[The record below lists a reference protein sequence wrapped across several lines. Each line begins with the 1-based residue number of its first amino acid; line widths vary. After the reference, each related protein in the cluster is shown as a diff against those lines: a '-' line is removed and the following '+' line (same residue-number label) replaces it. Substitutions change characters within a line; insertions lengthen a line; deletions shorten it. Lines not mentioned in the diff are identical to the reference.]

1 MSSLNSS
8 VKKQIGNSKTSKKLP
23 KINNSLASL
32 KSLSQLWIA
41 SQDVSN
47 VIPNNLNE
55 SINIQTN
62 KALKQDS
69 GFDNFIFQDN
79 FTKKKI
85 TYADLKSEASQRLA
99 QSSNN
104 ITKSINSLNEGA
116 NLHSF
121 HLNNISQNLSNI
133 NESMQQQNASNVSK
147 LNLSAINP
155 KVNSQIID
163 FQREMK
169 NSIKQFTDYAIILKS
184 SEQQVKTL
192 VKQQLQKYEN
202 EVNSR
207 QPNFNSKRLDYIDAQ
222 KDILRIE
229 KNSLH
234 SLLNDENFK
243 FNPKLHKMNF
253 VTLCQMS
260 PEDRAKIEEYF
271 KESLRQEPLQQQ
283 NNANQDQNTKYQSYT
298 DLVIP
303 HNNDDDNQLE
313 EKQVPSQKE
322 KKKKFNFNEAFDPFK
337 PKKILKNY
345 GKKKKIFD
353 LFQEQ
358 NHELTLADK
367 VDLIKENLKEN
378 VILKLKQQYSIKNSH
393 LIVPPLEYLSFKDL
407 DVDRNIIILKYLNE
421 EKAKLAKELQ
431 ENQEIKEKIETQQS
445 EKLPPIKN
453 QQQAYISTDK
463 LPQIQKTDK
472 INKIQSHKLIQSQ
485 SHLDEEEETQAI
497 QLQELPEKE
506 ILKPFYEMTHNKT
519 DDQIMQ
525 EQKKQLEEL
534 KQRFKSKQITEEE
547 ELFCRRLAENDL
559 IEIEFLLDR
568 NPDLI
573 NTIDKEGDTVL
584 HMASRKCNLK
594 VIKYLLSKGA
604 NLHALNS
611 NKKTPIEICR
621 LIKRNKLEYVSS
633 FILNS
638 MHQLQFVKSSS
649 KTILKKQNYKINGGA
664 LNNYLK
670 KMAVWSCHKSS
681 EKIITQQIN
690 KININ
695 KQIIQGSNSFINQ
708 YLLNKQINQLIDH
721 FPLSIKKK

>member
-1 MSSLNSS
+1 MSSVNSS
-8 VKKQIGNSKTSKKLP
+8 VKKQIEKSKTTKKLP
-23 KINNSLASL
+23 RINNSLASL

-41 SQDVSN
+41 SQDVSS

-55 SINIQTN
+55 SVNIQTN

-104 ITKSINSLNEGA
+104 ITKSVHSLNEGA

-133 NESMQQQNASNVSK
+133 NEPMQQNVSNVSK

-155 KVNSQIID
+155 KINSQVVD

-184 SEQQVKTL
+184 SEQQVKNL
-192 VKQQLQKYEN
+192 VKQQLQKYES
-202 EVNSR
+202 EVNSK

-260 PEDRAKIEEYF
+260 PDDRSKIEEYF
-271 KESLRQEPLQQQ
+271 KESLKQEPLQEDH
-283 NNANQDQNTKYQSYT
+283 NANEDQNTKYQSYT

-303 HNNDDDNQLE
+303 NNKEDDSQLE
-313 EKQVPSQKE
+313 KKQIPNQKE

-337 PKKILKNY
+337 PKKTLKNY
-345 GKKKKIFD
+345 GKKKQIFD

-393 LIVPPLEYLSFKDL
+393 LIAPPLDYLSFKDL

-431 ENQEIKEKIETQQS
+431 ENQEIKEKTETQQS

-453 QQQAYISTDK
+453 QQSTLNSQDK
-463 LPQIQKTDK
+463 LSHQQSNKTSK
-472 INKIQSHKLIQSQ
+472 VQSHKLIQSYA
-485 SHLDEEEETQAI
+485 HLEEEPQAI
-497 QLQELPEKE
+497 QLKDLPEKE
-506 ILKPFYEMTHNKT
+506 ILKPFYEMTDNKT

-534 KQRFKSKQITEEE
+534 KQRFKSKQINEEE

-573 NTIDKEGDTVL
+573 NTIDKEGDSVL
-584 HMASRKCNLK
+584 HIASRKCNLK

-611 NKKTPIEICR
+611 NKKTPIEVCR
-621 LIKRNKLEYVSS
+621 LIKRNKLEY
-633 FILNS
+633 FFENYLEEIE
-638 MHQLQFVKSSS
+638 LQKKWRSS
-649 KTILKKQNYKINGGA
+649 KQLLEKNGSMVLAQKQ
-664 LNNYLK
+664 
-670 KMAVWSCHKSS
+670 
-681 EKIITQQIN
+681 
-690 KININ
+690 
-695 KQIIQGSNSFINQ
+695 
-708 YLLNKQINQLIDH
+708 
-721 FPLSIKKK
+721 

>member
-8 VKKQIGNSKTSKKLP
+8 VKKQIEKSKTSKKLP
-23 KINNSLASL
+23 RINNSLASL
-32 KSLSQLWIA
+32 KSLSQIWIA
-41 SQDVSN
+41 SQDVSS

-55 SINIQTN
+55 SVNIQTN
-62 KALKQDS
+62 KALKQES

-85 TYADLKSEASQRLA
+85 TYADLKSEVSQRLA

-104 ITKSINSLNEGA
+104 ITKSVHSLNEGA

-121 HLNNISQNLSNI
+121 NLNNISQNMSNI
-133 NESMQQQNASNVSK
+133 NENMQQNVPNVSK

-155 KVNSQIID
+155 KVNSQTID
-163 FQREMK
+163 FQREIK

-202 EVNSR
+202 EVNSK

-260 PEDRAKIEEYF
+260 PEDRSKIEEYF
-271 KESLRQEPLQQQ
+271 KESLKQESLQQQ
-283 NNANQDQNTKYQSYT
+283 NHGNEDQNTKYQSYT

-303 HNNDDDNQLE
+303 NSKDDDNQLE
-313 EKQVPSQKE
+313 EKQIPNQKE
-322 KKKKFNFNEAFDPFK
+322 VKKKFNFNEAFDPFK

-345 GKKKKIFD
+345 GKKKEVFD

-393 LIVPPLEYLSFKDL
+393 LIAPPLDYLSFKDL

-421 EKAKLAKELQ
+421 EKAKLAKLLQ
-431 ENQEIKEKIETQQS
+431 ENQEIKEKIEIQQS

-453 QQQAYISTDK
+453 QQSAFNSQDK
-463 LPQIQKTDK
+463 LPPNQQTNK
-472 INKIQSHKLIQSQ
+472 INKIQSLKQIQSYA
-485 SHLDEEEETQAI
+485 HLDEEPQAV
-497 QLQELPEKE
+497 QFQELPEKE
-506 ILKPFYEMTHNKT
+506 ILKPFYEMTDNQT
-519 DDQIMQ
+519 DDQIIQ
-525 EQKKQLEEL
+525 EQKKQLEQL
-534 KQRFKSKQITEEE
+534 KQRFKSKQINEEE

-568 NPDLI
+568 NPNLI
-573 NTIDKEGDTVL
+573 NTIDKEGDSVL

-604 NLHALNS
+604 NLHVLNS
-611 NKKTPIEICR
+611 VIQYLIEILNIQNKFYVQNKKTPIEVCR
-621 LIKRNKLEYVSS
+621 LIKRNKLEY
-633 FILNS
+633 FFENYLEEIE
-638 MHQLQFVKSSS
+638 LQKKWRSS
-649 KTILKKQNYKINGGA
+649 KLLLGKNGSMILTQKQ
-664 LNNYLK
+664 
-670 KMAVWSCHKSS
+670 
-681 EKIITQQIN
+681 
-690 KININ
+690 
-695 KQIIQGSNSFINQ
+695 
-708 YLLNKQINQLIDH
+708 
-721 FPLSIKKK
+721 